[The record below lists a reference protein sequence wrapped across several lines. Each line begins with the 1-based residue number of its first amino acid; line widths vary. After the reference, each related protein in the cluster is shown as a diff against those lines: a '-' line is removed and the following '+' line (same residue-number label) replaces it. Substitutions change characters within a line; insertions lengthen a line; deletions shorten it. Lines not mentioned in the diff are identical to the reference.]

1 MTDSNGTQSQEGE
14 SRARPYVVLE
24 QSSLLDAV
32 TVLFKSA
39 EVGLGPEEWDR
50 VKQAAALSEGLIYA
64 EVARLPSR
72 NGAHALT
79 QVGRNYDTGVTPPL
93 VAVSERMF
101 RPRTV
106 KVDPGEPRVTVS

>member
-1 MTDSNGTQSQEGE
+1 MTDNNGTQSQEE

-24 QSSLLDAV
+24 QSSLLEAIV
-32 TVLFKSA
+32 ALLSAA

-50 VKQAAALSEGLIYA
+50 VKQAAAQSEGLMYA
-64 EVARLPSR
+64 EVARLASR
-72 NGAHALT
+72 NSAHALT

-106 KVDPGEPRVTVS
+106 KVDPGEPRVSLA